1 MRAHQ
6 SKKRNLAPQF
16 VIMLLVYSLL
26 THIASFF
33 ITIVALFNHKMKLF
47 VQGRKHVFATLE
59 QKISA
64 TDKTIWFHAA
74 SLGEY
79 EQGLPIME
87 KMRELYPN
95 HKLVLTFFSPSG
107 YEIRKNTPAADVVV
121 YLPLDTKANARK
133 FMQLVH
139 PDMAFFIKYE
149 FWPNYLKELKKA
161 GTPTYLISGLF
172 RPNQAFFKWYGGI
185 YGEAFKAFK
194 HFFVQYESS
203 KELLKTVGFTNA
215 SVSGDTR
222 YDRVSRILE
231 QDNTLPFIE
240 DFIDDKTTI
249 VFGSSWPKDEN
260 LFVPFINNSHDV
272 KFIIAP
278 HTFGQSHINELLQS
292 IKKPALLFTEKEGKN
307 LADYD
312 VLIINTIGLLGKIY
326 SYADAAYVGGGFGTA
341 GLHNIL
347 EPAAFGVPI
356 VIGPNHSKFP
366 EAVALVQAN
375 GVIVVR
381 NEVEMT
387 NTLSD
392 LVSNDIYRLE
402 TGHIA
407 GTFVSMNRG
416 AVNHIIKHI
425 TNDSKF

>member
-1 MRAHQ
+1 
-6 SKKRNLAPQF
+6 
-16 VIMLLVYSLL
+16 MLFLYSLF
-26 THIASFF
+26 TYIAGFF
-33 ITIVALFNHKMKLF
+33 LNIVALFSPKMQLF

-59 QKISA
+59 AKISA

-87 KMRELYPN
+87 KVRHLYPP
-95 HKLVLTFFSPSG
+95 HKIVLTFFSPSG

-121 YLPLDTKANARK
+121 YLPLDTLANAKK
-133 FMQLVH
+133 FMAAVH

-149 FWPNYLKELKKA
+149 FWPNYLNALKKA

-172 RPNQAFFKWYGGI
+172 RPNQAFFKWYGGF
-185 YGEAFKAFK
+185 YREAFKAFN

-203 KELLKTVGFTNA
+203 KTLLATIGFGNA
-215 SVSGDTR
+215 TVSGDTR
-222 YDRVSRILE
+222 YDRVSRVLE

-240 DFIDDKTTI
+240 EFIDGKTCL
-249 VFGSSWPKDEN
+249 VFGSSWPKDEA
-260 LFVPFINNSHDV
+260 LFVPFINNSAGV
-272 KFIIAP
+272 KFVIAP
-278 HTFGQSHINELLQS
+278 HTFSESHIAELQQS
-292 IKKPALLFTEKEGKN
+292 LKKPALLYTEKDGKN

-366 EAVALVQAN
+366 EAVALVQAQ

-381 NEVEMT
+381 NEAEMT
-387 NTLSD
+387 NTLHD
-392 LVSNDIYRLE
+392 LTTNDVYRYE

-416 AVNHIIKHI
+416 AVNHIIKYI
-425 TNDSKF
+425 K